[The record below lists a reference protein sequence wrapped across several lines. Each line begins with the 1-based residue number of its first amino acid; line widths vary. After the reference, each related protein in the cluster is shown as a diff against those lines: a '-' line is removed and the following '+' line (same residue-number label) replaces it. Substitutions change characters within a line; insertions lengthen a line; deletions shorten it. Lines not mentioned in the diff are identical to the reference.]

1 MSQVKQIK
9 DAIDIVDVIG
19 QRLELKQS
27 GSSYRALCPF
37 HSEKSP
43 SFFVNPQL
51 QRYRC
56 FGCGARGDVLEFLQQ
71 YEGMSFY
78 EALQFLAD
86 ETGVEL
92 KQFSK
97 SRDDETREKIQEILA
112 ASIKY
117 YHYLLTDHSAGE
129 VARTYLKNR
138 GVVSSSIELFSLGY
152 ALPAW
157 DGLLNYL
164 SHKKKFDPELILKS
178 GMVIRNSTGRY
189 YDRFRGRV
197 MFPLRNHRGQVAGFS
212 GRLIE
217 TKKEQGK
224 EKIQQPKYINTPET
238 MVYHKASTLFG
249 YSELFQQIRKKKE
262 VIVCEGEFDVISSH
276 QAHVSHIVAIK
287 GSALT
292 AQQAKLLER
301 TVEKVIITLDSDE
314 AGIKATKRAIQVV
327 SETNLD
333 LRVIDLS
340 TVVDEAGE
348 EKAQDVDDLVKKN
361 PGLWRDVSKKS
372 VSAYEFLIDV
382 AFRNYDFNSAVGRRK
397 IIDELAGLIK
407 NIPHEVEKDFYIKRL
422 ADKLSVST
430 TTLVKDIEKFGQPS
444 SSSTTTS
451 DSSAKQHAE
460 GDQDPFKQLQ
470 EYLLYLLFNSPDDQ
484 VLKNGRRLRELGSWK
499 GQAKHLLDAL
509 DAFTAEYTLSSFAEY
524 LAEDLKATLMDWYHH
539 PDYSLDT
546 RDSVWE
552 KEWAKSLKKYEQ
564 LLISRQIQEI
574 NQKISQL
581 ERQAEGQNEEM
592 IKKTEESIND
602 YLSEIAKLQGKL
614 RLLLVSDR

>member
-9 DAIDIVDVIG
+9 DAVDIVDVIG
-19 QRLELKQS
+19 QRLELKQV

-43 SFFVNPQL
+43 SFFVNPHL

-78 EALQFLAD
+78 EALQSLAD
-86 ETGVEL
+86 QAGIEL
-92 KQFSK
+92 KQYSK
-97 SRDDETREKIQEILA
+97 TQDDEAREKIQEILS
-112 ASIKY
+112 ASVKY
-117 YHYLLTDHSAGE
+117 YHYLLTEHKAGE
-129 VARTYLKNR
+129 VARKYLKER
-138 GVVSSSIELFSLGY
+138 GISFSSIELFNLGY

-164 SHKKKFDPELILKS
+164 SHKKKFDPDLILKS
-178 GMVIRNSTGRY
+178 GMIIRNTTGRY

-197 MFPLRNHRGQVAGFS
+197 MFPLKNHRGQVVGFS

-217 TKKEQGK
+217 NDN
-224 EKIQQPKYINTPET
+224 EKDKQQPKYINTPET
-238 MVYHKASTLFG
+238 ILYHKASTLFG

-314 AGIKATKRAIQVV
+314 AGIKATRRAIQVV
-327 SETNLD
+327 GETNLD

-340 TVVDEAGE
+340 AIPGN
-348 EKAQDVDDLVKKN
+348 EKAQDVDDLVRKN
-361 PGLWRDVSKKS
+361 SAQWRDVSKKS

-382 AFRNYDFNSAVGRRK
+382 AFRNHDFNTAVGRRK

-407 NIPHEVEKDFYIKRL
+407 NIPHEVEKDFYIRRL
-422 ADKLSVST
+422 ADKLSVSV
-430 TTLVKDIEKFGQPS
+430 TTLVKDIEKFGQSESVS
-444 SSSTTTS
+444 SNKTSSNSQTTNN
-451 DSSAKQHAE
+451 E
-460 GDQDPFKQLQ
+460 DQDSLTLLQ
-470 EYLLYLLFNSPDDQ
+470 EYLLYLLFNSPDDL
-484 VLKNGRRLRELGSWK
+484 VLKNAEKLRGLGFWD
-499 GQAKHLLDAL
+499 GPAKYLLEAL
-509 DAFTAEYTLSSFAEY
+509 KNFKNDYSLSGFAET

-539 PDYSLDT
+539 PDYSLDEQG
-546 RDSVWE
+546 SIWE
-552 KEWAKSLKKYEQ
+552 KEWKKSLKKYER
-564 LLISRQIQEI
+564 LLISNQIQKI
-574 NQKISQL
+574 NKKISQL
-581 ERQAEGQNEEM
+581 EREADGQTLDLQS
-592 IKKTEESIND
+592 KTEEKIND
-602 YLSEIAKLQGKL
+602 YLAQIAKLQGKL
-614 RLLLVSDR
+614 RVLLTDDL